1 MKSANKV
8 KVAVIHNTIAPYRH
22 PLFEELA
29 KRVELTVYYCAAKH
43 ASRAWDLW
51 PRNYNYEYKILPRI
65 PIKILSEEASLN
77 FSIIKEILRNRPDV
91 MIIGGYVDPTMW
103 LALFTAKLLKI
114 PVIYWTE
121 GMKEPQTL
129 LGALT
134 RPIRILFVKK
144 ADAII
149 VPGKLSKQ
157 YVISLGANS
166 DKVFIAPNSIDNNLF
181 ISLSQRFLPLKEKI
195 KKELNLSNKI
205 VILTVAQLIKRK
217 GLEFLVQAYAMLE
230 RERKETALVIVGSG
244 PLRQHLEELS
254 KSLGVKNIK
263 FIPTGLKL
271 EELVKLYCIADV
283 FVLPTLEDIWGF
295 VINEAMACG
304 LPVISTTAS
313 QAAREMIH
321 LGRNGYIV
329 KPARADQLYLAL
341 KAVVSNPTRM
351 AYMKAEARKIVEKNF
366 GVEATVKGFLDAI
379 EHCLTSIR
387 KSK

>member
-43 ASRAWDLW
+43 APRAWDLW
-51 PRNYNYEYKILPRI
+51 PRNYNYEYKVLPRI

-91 MIIGGYVDPTMW
+91 MIVGGYVDPTMW

-195 KKELNLSNKI
+195 KKN
-205 VILTVAQLIKRK
+205 
-217 GLEFLVQAYAMLE
+217 
-230 RERKETALVIVGSG
+230 
-244 PLRQHLEELS
+244 
-254 KSLGVKNIK
+254 
-263 FIPTGLKL
+263 
-271 EELVKLYCIADV
+271 
-283 FVLPTLEDIWGF
+283 
-295 VINEAMACG
+295 
-304 LPVISTTAS
+304 
-313 QAAREMIH
+313 
-321 LGRNGYIV
+321 
-329 KPARADQLYLAL
+329 
-341 KAVVSNPTRM
+341 
-351 AYMKAEARKIVEKNF
+351 
-366 GVEATVKGFLDAI
+366 
-379 EHCLTSIR
+379 
-387 KSK
+387 

>member
-1 MKSANKV
+1 MENMNKV
-8 KVAVIHNTIAPYRH
+8 RVTLIHNTIAPYRH

-29 KRVELTVYYCAAKH
+29 KRVKLTVYYCTVKH

-51 PRNYNYEYKILPRI
+51 PRNYNYEYKILQRI
-65 PIKILSEEASLN
+65 PIKILTEEASLN
-77 FSIIKEILRNRPDV
+77 FSIIKEILRNMPDV
-91 MIIGGYVDPTMW
+91 VIVGGYVDPTMW
-103 LALFTAKLLKI
+103 LAFFTAKLLKI

-134 RPIRILFVKK
+134 RPIRILYVKNS
-144 ADAII
+144 DAII
-149 VPGKLSKQ
+149 VPGKLSRQ
-157 YVISLGANS
+157 YVISLGANP
-166 DKVFIAPNSIDNNLF
+166 DKVYIAPNSIDNDLF
-181 ISLSQRFLPLKEKI
+181 IRLSQRFLPLKEKI
-195 KKELNLSNKI
+195 KKELNLLNKI

-217 GLEFLVQAYAMLE
+217 GLELLIQAYAMIE
-230 RERKETALVIVGSG
+230 REYKETALVMVGSG
-244 PLRQHLEELS
+244 PLRQHLEELTKTLGI
-254 KSLGVKNIK
+254 KSIK
-263 FIPTGLKL
+263 FIPSGLKL

-313 QAAREMIH
+313 QAAREMIYP
-321 LGRNGYIV
+321 GRNGYIV
-329 KPARADQLYLAL
+329 KPACADQLYLAL

-366 GVEATVKGFLDAI
+366 SVEATVKGFLDAI

-387 KSK
+387 

>member
-1 MKSANKV
+1 MNKAR
-8 KVAVIHNTIAPYRH
+8 VALIHNTIAPYRH

-29 KRVELTVYYCAAKH
+29 KRVKLTVYYCTVKH
-43 ASRAWDLW
+43 MSRAWDLW

-65 PIKILSEEASLN
+65 PIKILGEEASFN
-77 FSIIKEILRNRPDV
+77 FSIIKEILRNMPDV
-91 MIIGGYVDPTMW
+91 VIVGGYVDPTMW
-103 LALFTAKLLKI
+103 LAFFTAKLLKI

-134 RPIRILFVKK
+134 RPIRILYVKNS
-144 ADAII
+144 DAII
-149 VPGKLSKQ
+149 VPGKLSKR
-157 YVISLGANS
+157 YVISLGANP
-166 DKVFIAPNSIDNNLF
+166 DKVYIAPNSIDNDLF
-181 ISLSQRFLPLKEKI
+181 IRLSQRFVPLKEKI
-195 KKELNLSNKI
+195 KEELNLSNKI

-217 GLEFLVQAYAMLE
+217 GLEFLIQAYAMIE
-230 RERKETALVIVGSG
+230 REYKETALVIVGSG
-244 PLRQHLEELS
+244 PLRQHFEKLS

-263 FIPTGLKL
+263 FISSGLKL
-271 EELVKLYCIADV
+271 EELVKLYCAADV

-321 LGRNGYIV
+321 PGKNGYIV

-341 KAVVSNPTRM
+341 KAVLSDPTRM
-351 AYMKAEARKIVEKNF
+351 AYMKVEGRKIVEKNF
-366 GVEATVKGFLDAI
+366 SVEATVKGFLDAI

-387 KSK
+387 